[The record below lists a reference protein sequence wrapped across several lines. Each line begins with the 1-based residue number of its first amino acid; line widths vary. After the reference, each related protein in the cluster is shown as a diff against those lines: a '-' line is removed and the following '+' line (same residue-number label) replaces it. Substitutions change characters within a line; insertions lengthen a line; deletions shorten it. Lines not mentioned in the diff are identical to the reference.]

1 MAMAGRTEPL
11 HEAAALSRNS
21 RVAIRGI
28 RMKFALLYSLVE
40 AGQVSNRDIVE
51 TVLNLLVGG
60 QFDLEMNFTIQE
72 PDGVS
77 CMVDLLDRC
86 EPACQAELWSTV
98 TAMLKK
104 SALNL
109 HVCATA
115 GLTELLLARL
125 AQANS
130 AVVEPLIDVL
140 AVLTRYSITVKE
152 LKLLFS
158 KLQGEDGMWPPHA
171 LRLLSVLKSMPCRS
185 GPDSSF
191 SFPGKSVS
199 AIALPPIAK
208 WPYQTGF
215 TFHTWLCLHPA
226 PSVSVH
232 QDKLHLY
239 CFRSSRGQGYAAH
252 FEGQGL
258 IVTSLKAKGQSS
270 QHCMKYN
277 FKPQKWYMLTIVHI
291 YNRWRNSE
299 ICCYVD
305 GEMVSCGEMAW
316 PLSTSDTFDKCF
328 LGSAETLDANQV
340 LCGQMGAV
348 YLFSEALNATQI
360 LAIYQLGPSYK
371 GAFKYKCESDL
382 VISEQQRALLYDGRL
397 YGCIAFTYN
406 PRATDGQLCL
416 ECSGRDRPSLF
427 LHPPHALMLQN
438 TRAMVSHSVQSAIH
452 SLGGVQ
458 ALFPL
463 FMQLDYLQDPS
474 DMTDTSVC
482 CSLLAFLMEL
492 LRSSVAMQEQ
502 MLASKGFLVIGYA
515 LEKSS
520 KEHVTLAVLDLFLAF
535 SRYLSGLQGGQ
546 LLLRQLC
553 DHILFSPAI
562 WIHAP
567 AKVQRNLY
575 AYLSTEFI
583 STETIYSGTRK
594 MGTALQVMH
603 TIKYFYWV
611 VNPEDRSGVMP
622 RGLDGPRPSRKEM
635 LSLRAF
641 LLLFIKQFILKD
653 FGTVD
658 EVLDSI
664 LSHLLTLHEEDNLMD
679 VLQLLVALMAE
690 HPAHMVPAFQR
701 QSGIRV
707 VYKLLASDS
716 DAVRVQALKALG
728 YFLQNLDHRRK
739 AEVMVAHNLFS
750 LLSQRLML
758 HADRVTMTTYNAL
771 YEILTEQI
779 CTQVIHTPHPD
790 SNSSVRIVN
799 PQVLKVITELLD
811 GSPPCP
817 AAFEVR
823 RLFLSDMI
831 KLFGTSWENRRSL
844 LQCSLWQK
852 WLLSLCRVQP
862 QSSEEQKISEMVYT
876 VFRIL
881 LGHAIKH
888 ELGGWRVWVDTLS
901 ITHTKVASEKPDIT
915 FHECQRM
922 AGGERGSSETSIISE
937 GRVPSTGAPTGPGPS
952 GTMQAE
958 VAKPL
963 NMASTPDLK
972 PIDKA
977 AEQRP
982 LVNEGACGAMRSG
995 LSSPDVSHHGEGLQ
1009 GKPAV
1014 PADAEMITDVKRAG
1028 VTENNGTETEDLGS
1042 ISAQTKVSRESSEE
1056 GDGGE
1061 EERRRLGTP
1070 WAARVT
1076 RPEVSGVASDSARL
1090 KGLASADSALGHE
1103 EEASQSSEGRTTGV
1117 PELQWSHMHQRL
1129 LSDLLSSI
1137 ETEVQAWRSHSTRSL
1152 LDPENLVFV
1161 RNSIHVLL
1169 QVVDTMVVGCGHIQA
1184 LLSAA
1189 TFATAGP
1196 ESVEPLQGMSDAATV
1211 AFLQRLL
1218 SLADVLLLSSSL
1230 SLAELEAERRLSPGA
1245 ALRQSLRLVCTV
1257 AVWRYLE
1264 RQQVSCSDSSSPKL
1278 LAGAVGPPGA
1288 HLLQDSDLPGDE
1300 QNGLLRD
1307 VDLERLRS
1315 VVFRNFDDSQQA
1327 QFLALAVVHFISVL
1341 MVSKYKDLLEPHKG
1355 GKGRDV
1361 GIAPSCPPITRTES
1375 SLGQE
1380 RASPTGGH
1388 AEELDAVRKVLGSL
1402 SSEVKQQREMAA
1414 CSSSSSPRSSSSHGG
1429 RCSNVKEIL
1438 RSLVG
1443 SSTQDILV
1451 DPSLPSLSFLEA
1463 MGHAPQRG
1471 TCSLERSGSVQP
1483 RKTLPPFGPTSASS
1497 ENFLGPPH
1505 IGSAAVKPMGDA
1517 EPIEGGCPS
1526 TKPPPTSPATPT
1538 ATQDSA
1544 FGMSVSRRLEL
1555 VLRRPATLLRE
1566 IFVDFAPFL
1575 SRTLLGSH
1583 GQELLAEG
1591 TSLVFLQPHGSV
1603 VELVMLLCSQ
1613 EWQTSIERNAGPAF
1627 AELVSEGRLLNDT
1640 INEHLLRVAS
1650 EAEVILSHQQDNDV
1664 RKHADFEAQCA
1675 QHSAE
1680 RRAEASARHGLIAA
1694 ARHRDQALAAQLVQ
1708 KITRVLTEQSSAR
1721 SGSSLSQS
1729 RHFWRLDPWEDD
1741 LRRRRRLVWNP
1752 LGSTHPEA
1760 VLKATAEDEED
1771 ALKGGES
1778 IRRQTVRQHSR
1789 PTDGVGDGG
1798 EDALSSLEE
1807 KDPASLTGTVLFSAD
1822 AQLVCPAG
1830 VFQGTLSVTASELYF
1845 EVDEE
1850 EPSFKKTDP
1859 KILAYTDGLHG
1870 KWLFSEIRAVFSR
1883 RYLLQDTALEVFLA
1897 CKTAVM
1903 FNFPDAATVKKIVRH
1918 LPCVGV
1924 GNTYG
1929 HPQSRRMSLASPR
1942 QLFRTS
1948 NMAQRWQRGEISNF
1962 EYLMFLNTISGRT
1975 YNDLNQYPV
1984 FPWVIA
1990 NYESEELDLELPS
2003 NFRDL
2008 SKPMGALNPKRAALF
2023 SERFDTWEDEQV
2035 PRFHYGTHYSTCSF
2049 TLMWLLRLEP
2059 FTTFFLNFQGGKF
2072 DHADR
2077 SFSSVWRAWRNCQ
2090 EDTSDVKELIP
2101 EFYYLPEMFYN
2112 ANDFNLGVMDDGTVV
2127 SDVQLPPWAK
2137 SPEDFVRIN
2146 RLALESEMV
2155 SRQLHQWID
2164 LIFGFKQQG
2173 PEAAKALNVFYYL
2186 TYEGAVNL
2194 STITEP
2200 RVREAVE
2207 AQIRSFGQTPSQLLS
2222 EPHPLRGAAVAVP
2235 PSMSCKQTQSGVI
2248 MVLKFPTNSP
2258 VTHVS
2263 AHTQPGSPGGA
2274 LVTVTASRI
2283 FGINKWHC
2291 VADTPGTSFPGQMCH
2306 PPVEMDPLLASG
2318 PPPPRRQIA
2327 DPLDRSVCLH
2337 AHSVVVTAD
2346 ARFILACGFWDGSF
2360 RIYSADSGKL
2370 SQVVFGHR
2378 DVVTCLTRS
2387 ESYMNG
2393 DCYIVS
2399 GSRDAALLLWY
2410 WNGRTGGIGKNGGQR
2425 ETPMAMMT
2433 GHGQQVTC
2441 VSVCAELGL
2450 VLSGSADG
2458 PCLIHSI
2465 TGDLLRTL
2473 ESPAGC
2479 QHPLLARL
2487 SGEGLCVV
2495 CYQQGQICTF
2505 SINGKLLA
2513 RCELDEDVRA
2523 ILLSPDGQCVFSGGD
2538 GGVLRV
2544 WRAQNLQQLFI
2555 YPGCDAGICSLAMSH
2570 DQRCVIAGMAS
2581 GSMVIFYSDFS
2592 RRPERAAAR
2601 ASEMPP
2607 CQEHVG
2613 SVN

>member
-1 MAMAGRTEPL
+1 MAMAGRQPPTGGRMEPL
-11 HEAAALSRNS
+11 QEAGALCSSS
-21 RVAIRGI
+21 RVANRGI
-28 RMKFALLYSLVE
+28 RMKFAVLHSLVE
-40 AGQVSNRDIVE
+40 DGQVSKRDIVE

-77 CMVDLLDRC
+77 CMVELLGGC
-86 EPACQAELWSTV
+86 EPACQAEVWSTV
-98 TAMLKK
+98 TAMLKR
-104 SALNL
+104 STFNL
-109 HVCATA
+109 HVCAAA
-115 GLTELLLARL
+115 GLTELLLARF
-125 AQANS
+125 ARADS
-130 AVVEPLIDVL
+130 TVVEPLIDVL
-140 AVLTRYSITVKE
+140 AVLTRYSITDKE

-158 KLQGEDGMWPPHA
+158 KLQGEDGLWPPHA
-171 LRLLSVLKSMPCRS
+171 LRLLSVLKSMPCQS
-185 GPDSSF
+185 GPDSFF

-215 TFHTWLCLHPA
+215 TFHTWLSLHPA
-226 PSVSVH
+226 SSISAH
-232 QDKLHLY
+232 QDKLYLY
-239 CFRSSRGQGYAAH
+239 CFRTSEGQGYSAH
-252 FEGQGL
+252 FEGRGL
-258 IVTSLKAKGQSS
+258 IVSSLNAKGQSS
-270 QHCMKYN
+270 QHCMKYD
-277 FKPQKWYMLTIVHI
+277 FKTQKWYMLTIVHI
-291 YNRWRNSE
+291 YNCWRNSE
-299 ICCYVD
+299 IRCYVD
-305 GEMVSCGEMAW
+305 GEMTSCGEMAW
-316 PLSTSDTFDKCF
+316 PLNTSDTFDKCF
-328 LGSAETLDANQV
+328 LGSEGTLDTDQV
-340 LCGQMGAV
+340 FCGQMGAV
-348 YLFSEALNATQI
+348 YLFSEALNAPQI

-371 GAFKYKCESDL
+371 GTFKYKCESDL

-397 YGCIAFTYN
+397 YGCITFSYN

-427 LHPPHALMLQN
+427 LHGPHAHMLQN
-438 TRAMVSHSVQSAIH
+438 ARAMASHPVQSAIH
-452 SLGGVQ
+452 SLGGLET
-458 ALFPL
+458 LFPL
-463 FMQLDYLQDPS
+463 FMQLDRLQDPS

-482 CSLLAFLMEL
+482 CDLLAFLMEL

-502 MLASKGFLVIGYA
+502 MLTSRGFLVIGYA

-535 SRYLSGLQGGQ
+535 SRYLSSRQGGQ
-546 LLLRQLC
+546 LLFRQLC
-553 DHILFSPAI
+553 DHILFCPAI

-583 STETIYSGTRK
+583 STETVYSTTRRVE
-594 MGTALQVMH
+594 TVLQVMH

-641 LLLFIKQFILKD
+641 LLLFIKQLILKD

-716 DAVRVQALKALG
+716 EAVRVQALKALR
-728 YFLQNLDHRRK
+728 YFLQNVHHNRK
-739 AEVMVAHNLFS
+739 AKVMAAHNLFS

-758 HADRVTMTTYNAL
+758 HPDRVTMTTYNAL

-779 CTQVIHTPHPD
+779 RTQHPD
-790 SNSSVRIVN
+790 PDSSVRIVN
-799 PQVLKVITELLD
+799 PQVLKVVTELLD
-811 GSPPCP
+811 GSPACP
-817 AAFEVR
+817 AAAEVR
-823 RLFLSDMI
+823 QVFLSDMI
-831 KLFGTSWENRRSL
+831 RLFGSSCENRRSL

-862 QSSEEQKISEMVYT
+862 ENDEEQKISEMVYT
-876 VFRIL
+876 VFRIM

-888 ELGGWRVWVDTLS
+888 EWGGWQVWVDTLS

-915 FHECQRM
+915 FHECQRTVG
-922 AGGERGSSETSIISE
+922 AEHGPSETSTISE
-937 GRVPSTGAPTGPGPS
+937 GRIPSNGAPADSGPS

-958 VAKPL
+958 PL
-963 NMASTPDLK
+963 NAAKTPDLK

-977 AEQRP
+977 IEQRP
-982 LVNEGACGAMRSG
+982 LVNAGALGPG
-995 LSSPDVSHHGEGLQ
+995 LSSSDVSHCGEGLQ

-1014 PADAEMITDVKRAG
+1014 PADAELITDIERAG
-1028 VTENNGTETEDLGS
+1028 VTQNNGTETEDLGS
-1042 ISAQTKVSRESSEE
+1042 ISAQTKVSHESPEE
-1056 GDGGE
+1056 GDGDDVTSAE
-1061 EERRRLGTP
+1061 EQRRSLGTP
-1070 WAARVT
+1070 WAGRVT
-1076 RPEVSGVASDSARL
+1076 RLEVSRVASDSGRL

-1103 EEASQSSEGRTTGV
+1103 EEASRSSEGGSTGV
-1117 PELQWSHMHQRL
+1117 LELQWSHMHQRL

-1137 ETEVQAWRSHSTRSL
+1137 ETEVQAWRSCSTRSL
-1152 LDPENLVFV
+1152 LEWIADPENLVFV
-1161 RNSIHVLL
+1161 HNSIHVLL
-1169 QVVDTMVVGCGHIQA
+1169 QVVDTMVVSCGRIQA
-1184 LLSAA
+1184 LLSAISA
-1189 TFATAGP
+1189 SAGP
-1196 ESVEPLQGMSDAATV
+1196 ENMEPSQGLSDAATG

-1218 SLADVLLLSSSL
+1218 SLADVLLLSKSP
-1230 SLAELEAERRLSPGA
+1230 SLAELEADRRLSPGA
-1245 ALRQSLRLVCTV
+1245 ALRKSLRLVCTV
-1257 AVWRYLE
+1257 AAWKYLE
-1264 RQQVSCSDSSSPKL
+1264 RPQVFCSDSNSLKL

-1288 HLLQDSDLPGDE
+1288 HLPQDSDPPGDDR
-1300 QNGLLRD
+1300 NSLLRD
-1307 VDLERLRS
+1307 VDLERLRA
-1315 VVFRNFDDSQQA
+1315 VVFRSFSGGCRVHRSWPWESQTVDGSRDDSQQT
-1327 QFLALAVVHFISVL
+1327 QFLVLAVVYFISVL
-1341 MVSKYKDLLEPHKG
+1341 MVSKYKDVLEPHEG
-1355 GKGRDV
+1355 GEGRDV
-1361 GIAPSCPPITRTES
+1361 GIAPNRPPLTRTDS
-1375 SLGQE
+1375 GLGQE
-1380 RASPTGGH
+1380 RASPVGGH
-1388 AEELDAVRKVLGSL
+1388 AEELVAVSKVLGTL
-1402 SSEVKQQREMAA
+1402 SSEVKQQSEMAA
-1414 CSSSSSPRSSSSHGG
+1414 CSSSSSPHSSSSHGG
-1429 RCSNVKEIL
+1429 RCADVKEIL

-1463 MGHAPQRG
+1463 MEHAPLRG
-1471 TCSLERSGSVQP
+1471 TSPLERSGSELL
-1483 RKTLPPFGPTSASS
+1483 RKTPPPFGPTSASS
-1497 ENFLGPPH
+1497 GNFLGPPP
-1505 IGSAAVKPMGDA
+1505 IGCATVKPVGDT
-1517 EPIEGGCPS
+1517 EPVAGGSLS
-1526 TKPPPTSPATPT
+1526 TKPPPTSAATPT

-1555 VLRRPATLLRE
+1555 ALRRPATLLRE

-1613 EWQTSIERNAGPAF
+1613 RGQLMLPQPPDVA
-1627 AELVSEGRLLNDT
+1627 LVNLQLSAANLKDRKLLN
-1640 INEHLLRVAS
+1640 NAFSEHLLRVAS
-1650 EAEVILSHQQDNDV
+1650 EVEVILSHQQDDDV
-1664 RKHADFEAQCA
+1664 RKHSNFELQCA
-1675 QHSAE
+1675 LHSKA
-1680 RRAEASARHGLIAA
+1680 RRDKARRRHGLITA
-1694 ARHRDQALAAQLVQ
+1694 ARHRDRALASQLVQ
-1708 KITRVLTEQSSAR
+1708 KVTGVLTEQRAAR
-1721 SGSSLSQS
+1721 SGSSLSRS
-1729 RHFWRLDPWEDD
+1729 RDFWRLDPWEDN

-1760 VLKATAEDEED
+1760 VLKAAAEDEKD

-1778 IRRQTVRQHSR
+1778 IRRQTVRHSR
-1789 PTDGVGDGG
+1789 PTDEVGDGG
-1798 EDALSSLEE
+1798 EDPLSSLEE
-1807 KDPASLTGTVLFSAD
+1807 KDSKSLTGTVLLSAD
-1822 AQLVCPAG
+1822 AQLVGPAG
-1830 VFQGTLSVTASELYF
+1830 VFKGTLSVTASELYF

-1850 EPSFKKTDP
+1850 ERSFKKTDP
-1859 KILAYTDGLHG
+1859 KVLAYTDGLHG
-1870 KWLFSEIRAVFSR
+1870 KWLFSDIRAVFSR

-1903 FNFPDAATVKKIVRH
+1903 FNFPDAATVKKVVGH

-1924 GNTYG
+1924 GDTYG
-1929 HPQSRRMSLASPR
+1929 HPQSRWMSLASPR
-1942 QLFRTS
+1942 QLFRRS
-1948 NMAQRWQRGEISNF
+1948 NMTQRWQRGEISNF

-1990 NYESEELDLELPS
+1990 NYESEELDLALPS

-2008 SKPMGALNPKRAALF
+2008 SKPMGALNPKRAAFF

-2059 FTTFFLNFQGGKF
+2059 FATFFLNFQGGEF

-2077 SFSSVWRAWRNCQ
+2077 SFSSVCRAWRNCQ

-2137 SPEDFVRIN
+2137 TPEDFVRIN
-2146 RLALESEMV
+2146 RLALESELV

-2200 RVREAVE
+2200 RIREAVE
-2207 AQIRSFGQTPSQLLS
+2207 AQILSFGQTPSQLLS
-2222 EPHPLRGAAVAVP
+2222 EPHPLRGAAVP
-2235 PSMSCKQTQSGVI
+2235 M
-2248 MVLKFPTNSP
+2248 
-2258 VTHVS
+2258 
-2263 AHTQPGSPGGA
+2263 
-2274 LVTVTASRI
+2274 R
-2283 FGINKWHC
+2283 
-2291 VADTPGTSFPGQMCH
+2291 
-2306 PPVEMDPLLASG
+2306 
-2318 PPPPRRQIA
+2318 PPPPPARRQIA
-2327 DPLDRSVCLH
+2327 DPLDHSVCIH
-2337 AHSVVVTAD
+2337 GPSFVVTAD
-2346 ARFILACGFWDGSF
+2346 ARFILACGFWDTSF
-2360 RIYSADSGKL
+2360 RIYSADS
-2370 SQVVFGHR
+2370 
-2378 DVVTCLTRS
+2378 
-2387 ESYMNG
+2387 E
-2393 DCYIVS
+2393 
-2399 GSRDAALLLWY
+2399 
-2410 WNGRTGGIGKNGGQR
+2410 R
-2425 ETPMAMMT
+2425 ETPLAMMT
-2433 GHGQQVTC
+2433 GHGCQVTC

-2465 TGDLLRTL
+2465 TGDLLRKL

-2479 QHPLLARL
+2479 QRPLQAQL

-2495 CYQQGQICTF
+2495 SYQQGQICTF

-2513 RCELDEDVRA
+2513 RCEQDEDVRA

-2544 WRAQNLQQLFI
+2544 WRAQDLQKLFT

-2570 DQRCVIAGMAS
+2570 DQRCIITRMAS
-2581 GSMVIFYSDFS
+2581 GGIVIFYSDFS
-2592 RRPERAAAR
+2592 RTPEGAAAR
-2601 ASEMPP
+2601 AREMPP

-2613 SVN
+2613 GVN